1 MSRVL
6 QPLFVTVTWGAGG
19 CTASRS
25 LELAEICQRQLGLT
39 TCLHLTC
46 TNMQREIV
54 DETLEA
60 AKALGVRNILALRG
74 DPPREHEYGLS
85 GNADSYGDTEKDN
98 NFGLTW
104 AVDLIRY
111 IRRTYGDYFCVGVA
125 AYPEG
130 HADESYPT
138 AQNPKRDLPY
148 LIEKIEAGA
157 DFIMTQ
163 LFYDLDAFLGFERM
177 LREHESGVFT
187 NIPIIPGLMP
197 IQSLNVLKRTTKL
210 SHASFPAELMRR
222 FEGVGN
228 DDDVVK
234 KLGVDVISEIIH
246 GIRAVKS
253 KGPRGF
259 HFYTLNL
266 EKAVGHILEQSGLIP
281 STAETDKQAT
291 SAIEEISYDCSAPIL
306 ITNLNHNC
314 PDSTIDRRRSTVS
327 SSHDHL
333 STSPPFHCLS
343 STLAPNL
350 ATTHGTGPL
359 SREATWDDYPNGRFG
374 DARSPAFHPPLS
386 YSPSTLPVSSSD
398 ALGLWGIPRSVDE
411 ITSLFTAHLSGLSP
425 TQLPWSESS
434 TLSPE
439 TGLILPYLL
448 RLNARN
454 WWTIAS
460 QPAVN
465 GLASSHPIHG
475 WGPEG
480 GFVFQKAFVE
490 FFIPATQWR
499 TRLRPYLESPA
510 ARDAVSWYAGD
521 SMGGFESSHPSD
533 EPPAVHAVT
542 WGMFPGKEIATATM
556 VEAVSFRAWVE
567 EAFGLWA
574 EWVRVV
580 GESGREGATKSKD
593 FLRSCADDIVLVN
606 VIGHEFRDGG
616 TLWDILMQAAET
628 GPMEEVQDGAAPI
641 LEKESGI

>member
-46 TNMQREIV
+46 TNMQRKIV

-60 AKALGVRNILALRG
+60 AKALGIRNILALRG
-74 DPPREHEYGLS
+74 DPPREHEYGLC
-85 GNADSYGDTEKDN
+85 GNADPYGDTKKDTS
-98 NFGLTW
+98 FDFTW

-111 IRRTYGDYFCVGVA
+111 VRRTHGDYFCIGVA

-138 AQNPKRDLPY
+138 AQNPERDLPY

-177 LREHESGVFT
+177 LREHESGVFA

-246 GIRAVKS
+246 GICAVKS

-266 EKAVGHILEQSGLIP
+266 EKAVGYILEQSGLIP
-281 STAETDKQAT
+281 SAVETDTQAAT
-291 SAIEEISYDCSAPIL
+291 AVEEISHYCSAPIL
-306 ITNLNHNC
+306 ITNVSHNC
-314 PDSTIDRRRSTVS
+314 SDSTIDRRRSTAS

-333 STSPPFHCLS
+333 STSPPLHGLS

-374 DARSPAFHPPLS
+374 DARSPAFHPPYHTRPRTSLYPLPTPLPS
-386 YSPSTLPVSSSD
+386 GVYLDPST
-398 ALGLWGIPRSVDE
+398 I
-411 ITSLFTAHLSGLSP
+411 
-425 TQLPWSESS
+425 
-434 TLSPE
+434 
-439 TGLILPYLL
+439 
-448 RLNARN
+448 
-454 WWTIAS
+454 
-460 QPAVN
+460 
-465 GLASSHPIHG
+465 
-475 WGPEG
+475 
-480 GFVFQKAFVE
+480 
-490 FFIPATQWR
+490 
-499 TRLRPYLESPA
+499 
-510 ARDAVSWYAGD
+510 
-521 SMGGFESSHPSD
+521 
-533 EPPAVHAVT
+533 
-542 WGMFPGKEIATATM
+542 
-556 VEAVSFRAWVE
+556 
-567 EAFGLWA
+567 
-574 EWVRVV
+574 
-580 GESGREGATKSKD
+580 
-593 FLRSCADDIVLVN
+593 
-606 VIGHEFRDGG
+606 
-616 TLWDILMQAAET
+616 
-628 GPMEEVQDGAAPI
+628 
-641 LEKESGI
+641 